1 MKKRI
6 MDLTEEE
13 VKEICEEHD
22 DFCRK
27 YGRFRC
33 PLYFKIGES
42 NCLYDS
48 EVWKKLH
55 GEVEV
60 EDALA
65 PVSRAYETLRR
76 AFEERRRKLTE
87 LERQIDAAH

>member
-22 DFCRK
+22 DFCYK

-33 PLYFKIGES
+33 PLYLKIGES

-55 GEVEV
+55 DEVEV
-60 EDALA
+60 EDEPA
-65 PVSRAYETLRR
+65 PVVSAYETLRR
-76 AFEERRRKLTE
+76 AFEERRRRLTE
-87 LERQIDAAH
+87 LERLIDAAH